1 MKPVIII
8 AIAFVIL
15 FVPITTFAETE
26 SFTVAARNY
35 YDYQIFMNNGD
46 EISFAMVVNGGSND
60 DIYFTLYSPT
70 GSKLI
75 DGVVYDYFSD
85 NFPAINS
92 GTYTFRFDNTG
103 SIISNKGVE
112 FSYEVQTNT
121 YYVYV
126 NPLPSLNH
134 YAGDAV
140 FDSTEAWKDAN
151 PNLNFYKAD
160 TPQDANL
167 KIQWVKEFGVEHVGY
182 AYGSHFI
189 EVGLGDSN
197 CTGDWQPFSA
207 NHINW
212 IMKHEI
218 GHVLG
223 LEHSSDPSS
232 IMYPTAPSAQYGLIE
247 QQVTMTEGYVQ
258 FVPFCNSKTI
268 TDFSYNV
275 NSDDPTYGFDVYV
288 VPSVNEFHK
297 AVDGNSFSHYSS
309 SECFGEGY
317 LEYSGTCKGLSQGSG
332 LLVVLDNRQTSG
344 LTTLTIKQQ
353 EASISSTSLQ
363 FTKTATIS
371 YDYPTVYEENQQAL
385 EDIFSQLQDEQINA
399 ENEKKIL
406 EDKLAKI
413 LEEKETPAPKT
424 SKPELEM
431 ICEDFTFGKY
441 TDLEDYSLLSELAF
455 QGLTESN
462 LDTSEILV
470 EYEGNTLY
478 DFECQTFYKKWKQV
492 TAEAERWNNSC
503 SHLGKFPN
511 ADKIREMYNFF
522 PVCRFADLDQL
533 ADPAPTQKN
542 EIVCGSGTIEKN
554 GQCVPDTKSKGGGCL
569 IATATYGSELAPQ
582 VQQLRELRDNSLLNT
597 ESGSAFMES
606 FNNFYYSFSPIIAD
620 YERENPIFREAV
632 KIAIT
637 LMITSLSILNYV
649 EMDSEAKVLGYGVF
663 LILLNI
669 GMYFV
674 TPIAI
679 FLRIRKLI

>member
-8 AIAFVIL
+8 AIAFVL
-15 FVPITTFAETE
+15 FSSTFVTNSAFAETE

-35 YDYQIFMNNGD
+35 YDYQIFMNSGD
-46 EISFAMVVNGGSND
+46 EISFAIVVNGGSND

-75 DGVVYDYFSD
+75 DGVVYDQFSD
-85 NFPAINS
+85 NFSAINS

-103 SIISNKGVE
+103 STISNKGVG

-126 NPLPSLNH
+126 DPLPNLNH
-134 YAGDAV
+134 YAGSTV
-140 FDSTEAWKDAN
+140 FDSTESWKDAN
-151 PNLNFYKAD
+151 PNLNFYNAD

-167 KIQWVKEFGVEHVGY
+167 RIQWVKEFGVEHVGY
-182 AYGSHFI
+182 AYGSIFI

-207 NHINW
+207 NHVNW

-247 QQVTMTEGYVQ
+247 QQFTMSEGYVQ

-288 VPSVNEFHK
+288 VPSINEFHK

-363 FTKTATIS
+363 STKTATIS

-413 LEEKETPAPKT
+413 FEEKEIPAPEPVDDTPKT
-424 SKPELEM
+424 Q
-431 ICEDFTFGKY
+431 C
-441 TDLEDYSLLSELAF
+441 
-455 QGLTESN
+455 GL
-462 LDTSEILV
+462 
-470 EYEGNTLY
+470 
-478 DFECQTFYKKWKQV
+478 
-492 TAEAERWNNSC
+492 
-503 SHLGKFPN
+503 
-511 ADKIREMYNFF
+511 
-522 PVCRFADLDQL
+522 
-533 ADPAPTQKN
+533 
-542 EIVCGSGTIEKN
+542 GTILKDGVCVLDERCGPGTVLKDGVCVLDERCGLGTVLKDGVCVLDERCGLGTVLN
-554 GQCVPDTKSKGGGCL
+554 DDGQCVVDTKQSPKSESSKGGGCL
-569 IATATYGSELAPQ
+569 IATATFGSELAPQ
-582 VQQLRELRDNSLLNT
+582 VQQLRELRDNQLLNT

-606 FNNFYYSFSPIIAD
+606 FNDFYYSFSPIIAD
-620 YERENPIFREAV
+620 YERENPVFKEMV

-637 LMITSLSILNYV
+637 PMISSLSILNYV
-649 EMDSEAKVLGYGVF
+649 DMDSEVEVLGYGIS
-663 LILLNI
+663 LIILNL
-669 GMYFV
+669 GMYV
-674 TPIAI
+674 GIPAVVIM
-679 FLRIRKLI
+679 RIRK